1 MVRRTALITALLFL
15 TLLLSGKT
23 AVPAIPTSEEIAQ
36 QALSS
41 TVLLTMTDADD
52 RVMAYGS
59 GFFVLS
65 NVIATNFHVID
76 GAHGGTARR
85 VAQNK
90 SYTLKQI
97 LKSDEIQDL
106 ALIEVSAPDVEPLP
120 IGDSGSQSL
129 RIGAKVYV
137 AGNPLGYWWGTFSE
151 GIVSARRRWNDG
163 ADRLQMTAPIS
174 PGSSG
179 GPVLNERGEVIGV
192 SVASSSDDR
201 AQNINFAVPSNELKK
216 LVAEL
221 DPPTMSLALPRRA
234 NWNVGDAIDVL
245 LKIENGSDI
254 AGFQVTL
261 GFDGSVL
268 KYLEVLKGDYI
279 LEGDEFAREIDG
291 ENRVTLA
298 AIGFPQVMDDDGV
311 LAVIKFEIT
320 AFKPYGWVLSDLIM
334 SEAILVNADGGRS
347 YPLVSHAKV
356 WARPL
361 GFLEDVNGDGD
372 VDILDLRS
380 VFANFG
386 VRGRN
391 HADVNE
397 DGVVDVVDLVRVASA
412 INTPRGAAPPF
423 AQEALEGLSA
433 ADVKQWL
440 AQASKRGLTDPTSL
454 KGIFVLEQ
462 LLKTL
467 LPKETALLPNFPN
480 PFNPETWIP
489 YRLASASDVKIA
501 VYNTNGV
508 LVRQWDLG
516 HQEAG
521 FYTDRYS
528 AVYWD
533 GRNQHGQLVASG
545 VYFYSLTA
553 GEFTTTRKM
562 LVGK

>member
-1 MVRRTALITALLFL
+1 MVRKASILAISLSLFLLGRTAVSAT
-15 TLLLSGKT
+15 
-23 AVPAIPTSEEIAQ
+23 PTSEEIAQ
-36 QALSS
+36 KTLGA
-41 TVLLTMTDADD
+41 TVLLTMSDADN
-52 RVMAYGS
+52 RPIAYGS

-90 SYTLKQI
+90 SYTLGRI

-106 ALIEVSAPDVEPLP
+106 ALIEVTAPDAEPLP
-120 IGDSGSQSL
+120 IGDSGSRSL

-151 GIVSARRRWNDG
+151 GIVSARRRWGDG
-163 ADRLQMTAPIS
+163 AERLQMTAPIS

-221 DPPTMSLALPRRA
+221 DPPTMSLAFPRRA
-234 NWNVGDAIDVL
+234 NWNIGDSINVA
-245 LKIENGSDI
+245 LKIANGSDI

-268 KYLEVLKGDYI
+268 KYLEVSKGDYI
-279 LEGDEFAREIDG
+279 LEGDDFAREIEG
-291 ENRVTLA
+291 ENQVTLA
-298 AIGFPQVMDDDGV
+298 ATGFPQVMDEDGV

-320 AFKPYGWVLSDLIM
+320 GFKPYGWVLSDLIM
-334 SEAILVNADGGRS
+334 SDAILVNSYGGRS

-361 GFLEDVNGDGD
+361 GLLEDVNGDGD

-380 VFANFG
+380 VFTSFG

-412 INTPRGAAPPF
+412 MNAPRGAAPPF
-423 AQEALEGLSA
+423 AQEVLEGLTA

-454 KGIFVLEQ
+454 RGIFVLEQ

-489 YRLASASDVKIA
+489 YHLASASDVRITI
-501 VYNTNGV
+501 YNTNGV
-508 LVRQWDLG
+508 MIRQWDLG

-521 FYTDRYS
+521 FYTDKND

-533 GRNQHGQLVASG
+533 GRNGGGQLVASG

-553 GEFTTTRKM
+553 GDFTTTRKM

>member
-1 MVRRTALITALLFL
+1 MVRKATFIAISLSLLLLGRTAVSAT
-15 TLLLSGKT
+15 
-23 AVPAIPTSEEIAQ
+23 PTSEEIAQ
-36 QALSS
+36 NALGA
-41 TVLLTMTDADD
+41 TVLLAMTDADD
-52 RVMAYGS
+52 RVVAYGS

-90 SYTLKQI
+90 SYTLGRI

-106 ALIEVSAPDVEPLP
+106 ALIEVSAPDAEPLP
-120 IGDSGSQSL
+120 IGDSGSRSL

-151 GIVSARRRWNDG
+151 GIVSARRRWGDG
-163 ADRLQMTAPIS
+163 AERLQMTAPIS

-201 AQNINFAVPSNELKK
+201 AQNINFAVPSSELRK
-216 LVAEL
+216 LVSEL
-221 DPPTMSLALPRRA
+221 DPPTMSLAFPRRA
-234 NWNVGDAIDVL
+234 NWNIGDSINVA
-245 LKIENGSDI
+245 LKIANGSDI

-268 KYLEVLKGDYI
+268 KYLEVFKGDYI
-279 LEGDEFAREIDG
+279 LEGDDFAREIEG
-291 ENRVTLA
+291 ENQVTLA
-298 AIGFPQVMDDDGV
+298 ATGFPQVMDEDGV

-334 SEAILVNADGGRS
+334 SEAILVNPDGGRS

-361 GFLEDVNGDGD
+361 GLLEDVNGDGD

-380 VFANFG
+380 VFTSFG

-412 INTPRGAAPPF
+412 IDTPRGAAPPF
-423 AQEALEGLSA
+423 AQEALEGLTA

-440 AQASKRGLTDPTSL
+440 AQASQRGLTDPTSL
-454 KGIFVLEQ
+454 RGIFVLEQ

-489 YRLASASDVKIA
+489 YRLAKSSDVKIA

-508 LVRQWDLG
+508 MVRQWHLG

-521 FYTDRYS
+521 FYTDKS
-528 AVYWD
+528 DAVYWD
-533 GRNQHGQLVASG
+533 GRNQQGQFVASG

-553 GEFTTTRKM
+553 GDFSTTRKM
-562 LVGK
+562 LVSK

>member
-1 MVRRTALITALLFL
+1 MVRTASFTAILLSLLLLGRTAE
-15 TLLLSGKT
+15 S
-23 AVPAIPTSEEIAQ
+23 AVPTSEEIAQ
-36 QALSS
+36 NALGA

-52 RVMAYGS
+52 RAIAYGS

-90 SYTLKQI
+90 SYTLGRI

-106 ALIEVSAPDVEPLP
+106 ALIEVSAPGVEPVP
-120 IGDSGSQSL
+120 IGDSGSRSL

-151 GIVSARRRWNDG
+151 GIVSARRRWGDG
-163 ADRLQMTAPIS
+163 AERLQMTAPIS

-201 AQNINFAVPSNELKK
+201 AQNINFAVPSSELRK

-221 DPPTMSLALPRRA
+221 DPPTMSLDLPRRA
-234 NWNVGDAIDVL
+234 NWNIGDSVDVL
-245 LKIENGSDI
+245 LKIQNGSDI

-268 KYLEVLKGDYI
+268 RYLEVLKGDYI

-291 ENRVTLA
+291 ENQVTLA
-298 AIGFPQVMDDDGV
+298 ATGFPQVMDEDGV

-320 AFKPYGWVLSDLIM
+320 GFKPYGWVLSDLIM
-334 SEAILVNADGGRS
+334 SEAILVNAGGGRS

-361 GFLEDVNGDGD
+361 GLLEDVNGDGD

-380 VFANFG
+380 VFTSFG

-412 INTPRGAAPPF
+412 MNTPRGAAPPF
-423 AQEALEGLSA
+423 AQEALDGLNA

-454 KGIFVLEQ
+454 RGIYVLEQ
-462 LLKTL
+462 LLNTL
-467 LPKETALLPNFPN
+467 VPKETALLPNFPN

-489 YRLASASDVKIA
+489 YRLAKSSDVKIA

-516 HQEAG
+516 HKEVG
-521 FYTDRYS
+521 FYTDKND

-533 GRNQHGQLVASG
+533 GRNQQGQLVASG

-553 GEFTTTRKM
+553 DDFTTTRKM

>member
-1 MVRRTALITALLFL
+1 MVRKASFIAISLSLLLLGRTAVSAT
-15 TLLLSGKT
+15 
-23 AVPAIPTSEEIAQ
+23 PTSEEIAQ
-36 QALSS
+36 NALGA
-41 TVLLTMTDADD
+41 TVLLTMTDAND
-52 RVMAYGS
+52 RAIAYGS

-76 GAHGGTARR
+76 GARGGTARR
-85 VAQNK
+85 VAQNR
-90 SYTLKQI
+90 SYTLGRI

-120 IGDSGSQSL
+120 IGDSGSRSL
-129 RIGAKVYV
+129 RIGAKIYV

-151 GIVSARRRWNDG
+151 GIVSARRSWGDG
-163 ADRLQMTAPIS
+163 AQRLQMTAPIS

-192 SVASSSDDR
+192 SVASSSDER

-234 NWNVGDAIDVL
+234 NWNIGDSIDVA
-245 LKIENGSDI
+245 LKIANGSDI

-268 KYLEVLKGDYI
+268 RYLEVLKGDYI
-279 LEGDEFAREIDG
+279 LEGDDFAREIEG
-291 ENRVTLA
+291 ENQVTLA
-298 AIGFPQVMDDDGV
+298 ATGFPQVMDEDGV

-334 SEAILVNADGGRS
+334 SEAILVNPDGGRS

-380 VFANFG
+380 VFASFG

-423 AQEALEGLSA
+423 AQQALEGLTA
-433 ADVKQWL
+433 AEVKQWL
-440 AQASKRGLTDPTSL
+440 AQASQRGLTDPTSL

-467 LPKETALLPNFPN
+467 QPKETTLLPNFPN

-489 YRLASASDVKIA
+489 YRLATASDVKIA

-508 LVRQWDLG
+508 MIRQWHLG

-521 FYTDRYS
+521 FYTDKND

-533 GRNQHGQLVASG
+533 GRNGGGQLVASG

-553 GEFTTTRKM
+553 GDFTTTRKM

>member
-1 MVRRTALITALLFL
+1 MVRKASILAISLALLLLGRTAESA
-15 TLLLSGKT
+15 
-23 AVPAIPTSEEIAQ
+23 APTSEEIAQ
-36 QALSS
+36 NALGA
-41 TVLLTMTDADD
+41 TVLLTMSDADD
-52 RVMAYGS
+52 RPIAYGS

-65 NVIATNFHVID
+65 NIIATNFHVID

-90 SYTLKQI
+90 SYTLGRI

-120 IGDSGSQSL
+120 IGDSGSRSL

-151 GIVSARRRWNDG
+151 GIVSARRTWGDG
-163 ADRLQMTAPIS
+163 AQRLQMTAPIS

-234 NWNVGDAIDVL
+234 NWKIGDSVDVIL
-245 LKIENGSDI
+245 NIANGSDI

-268 KYLEVLKGDYI
+268 KYLDVLKGDYI
-279 LEGDEFAREIDG
+279 IEGDDFAREIEG
-291 ENRVTLA
+291 ENQVTLA
-298 AIGFPQVMDDDGV
+298 ATGFPQVMDEDGV

-320 AFKPYGWVLSDLIM
+320 AFKPYGWVLSDLIL
-334 SEAILVNADGGRS
+334 SEAILVDADGGRS

-361 GFLEDVNGDGD
+361 GLLEDVNGDGD

-380 VFANFG
+380 VFTSFG

-397 DGVVDVVDLVRVASA
+397 DDVVDVVDLVRVASA
-412 INTPRGAAPPF
+412 INSPRGAAPSF

-440 AQASKRGLTDPTSL
+440 AQASQRGLTDPASL
-454 KGIFVLEQ
+454 RGIFFLEQ
-462 LLKTL
+462 LLNTL
-467 LPKETALLPNFPN
+467 RPKETALLPNFPN

-489 YRLASASDVKIA
+489 YHLASPSDVKIA

-508 LVRQWDLG
+508 MVRQWHLG

-521 FYTDRYS
+521 FYIDKND

-533 GRNQHGQLVASG
+533 GRNGGGQLVASG

-553 GEFTTTRKM
+553 GDFTTTRKM